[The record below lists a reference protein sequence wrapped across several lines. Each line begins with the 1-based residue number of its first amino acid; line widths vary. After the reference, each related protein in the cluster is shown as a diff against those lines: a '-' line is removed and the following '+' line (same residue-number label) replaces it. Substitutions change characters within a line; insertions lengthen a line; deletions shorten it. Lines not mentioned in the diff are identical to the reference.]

1 MDPSKRA
8 QELRELLNHHSDL
21 YYNQDAPAISD
32 QEYDRLMRELKG
44 LEKEHPE
51 LIVPDSPTQKVG
63 GTAQADGWRAGGPQ
77 SSHAVHAGPVYPGR
91 GGPLHHRLPRK
102 NWAKR

>member
-32 QEYDRLMRELKG
+32 QEYHRLMRDLTG
-44 LEKEHPE
+44 LEKEHP
-51 LIVPDSPTQKVG
+51 
-63 GTAQADGWRAGGPQ
+63 
-77 SSHAVHAGPVYPGR
+77 
-91 GGPLHHRLPRK
+91 
-102 NWAKR
+102 

>member
-32 QEYDRLMRELKG
+32 QEYDGLMRELKG
-44 LEKEHPE
+44 LEKEHP
-51 LIVPDSPTQKVG
+51 
-63 GTAQADGWRAGGPQ
+63 
-77 SSHAVHAGPVYPGR
+77 
-91 GGPLHHRLPRK
+91 
-102 NWAKR
+102 